1 MEPGF
6 HCHVY
11 TELSINTQPGFLP
24 IPLAWRQRAAHTPAD
39 SSNLPGLLQ
48 NASPAP
54 QLLQSHGFQEL
65 QSGWRAPRDF
75 WVHLMG

>member
-11 TELSINTQPGFLP
+11 TSTHNQVFNPSHRHSGG
-24 IPLAWRQRAAHTPAD
+24 RAAHTPAD

-65 QSGWRAPRDF
+65 QSGWGAPRDF